1 MTSKTSPNARA
12 EASRRN
18 GARSRGPVSAA
29 GRACAA
35 RNALKHGLRANRLVL
50 LEGEDQA
57 EFAAFAAALHAELA
71 PAGVLQEALA
81 ARIALALWRAGRSDR
96 IEAGLFTFYLE
107 EDRPQG
113 VGGPAFGLA
122 IIRDG
127 NGPRALDT
135 LMRYRGSIRAD
146 LYRALAALKALQAE
160 AAPPRGRGSRSCRQ
174 WILPNEPETGSEPR
188 FPACTGAALVPSHLA
203 APCSTG
209 CKR

>member
-1 MTSKTSPNARA
+1 MGKSQMTSKTSPNARA

-113 VGGPAFGLA
+113 VGGPDFGLA

-160 AAPPRGRGSRSCRQ
+160 AAAGSGLTVLPPVDS
-174 WILPNEPETGSEPR
+174 
-188 FPACTGAALVPSHLA
+188 A
-203 APCSTG
+203 
-209 CKR
+209 KRTRDGL